1 MIWATASTHRRT
13 IKSVVK
19 TKTQN
24 MVHTAFGPIIPI
36 SLEVS
41 PLSFL
46 PEVLD
51 VLDSKWLPLP
61 GRLMA

>member
-1 MIWATASTHRRT
+1 M
-13 IKSVVK
+13 VK

-36 SLEVS
+36 SLEVK

>member
-1 MIWATASTHRRT
+1 MIWATATTHLRT
-13 IKSVVK
+13 IKRVVK

-24 MVHTAFGPIIPI
+24 MVHTAFGP
-36 SLEVS
+36 EVS

-51 VLDSKWLPLP
+51 VLDSKWLPLS